1 MMKKVLTLAVTLVI
15 ASLTAYG
22 QFTFL
27 GKANQHTV
35 TGGENGKLFAA
46 IFSTNC
52 SSRQEAMEKTVDFL
66 CKHDLV
72 QDKETAL
79 SSVKEY
85 DDTASEF
92 EIPVVFRFGWHGTAP
107 TMGAV
112 APRPPVFLKA
122 DLLFQ
127 FYDEGKVRLIIK
139 NFKDSGYMEYY
150 QYCKKHET
158 KLDPQE
164 ILTKDEYADFH
175 SAYITPTVQDG
186 LGKGIMKFLIVANAG
201 VDRISSFY
209 KELDDYYH
217 NIDRHVEL
225 TQKLADAG
233 YYILGTPEEIVGV
246 YRQLIAD
253 KNYSLAP
260 SMLDKV
266 EQEIAEETLVF
277 VYDLFW
283 RRDIKKQFDIL
294 FTVVNQNL
302 GGRIEAVAEDGEVTW
317 QLEGDSLLPVD
328 SKLKK
333 KLQKAGQDYF
343 TYYDLL

>member
-1 MMKKVLTLAVTLVI
+1 M
-15 ASLTAYG
+15 
-22 QFTFL
+22 
-27 GKANQHTV
+27 
-35 TGGENGKLFAA
+35 
-46 IFSTNC
+46 
-52 SSRQEAMEKTVDFL
+52 
-66 CKHDLV
+66 
-72 QDKETAL
+72 
-79 SSVKEY
+79 
-85 DDTASEF
+85 
-92 EIPVVFRFGWHGTAP
+92 
-107 TMGAV
+107 
-112 APRPPVFLKA
+112 
-122 DLLFQ
+122 
-127 FYDEGKVRLIIK
+127 
-139 NFKDSGYMEYY
+139 
-150 QYCKKHET
+150 
-158 KLDPQE
+158 
-164 ILTKDEYADFH
+164 
-175 SAYITPTVQDG
+175 
-186 LGKGIMKFLIVANAG
+186 
-201 VDRISSFY
+201 
-209 KELDDYYH
+209 
-217 NIDRHVEL
+217 

-253 KNYSLAP
+253 NNYSLAP
-260 SMLDKV
+260 SMLNKV

>member
-1 MMKKVLTLAVTLVI
+1 MKKILTLAVTFVI
-15 ASLTAYG
+15 VSMTAHA

-35 TGGENGKLFAA
+35 YGGENGKLFAA
-46 IFSTNC
+46 IFSTNY

-66 CKHDLV
+66 VKHDLV
-72 QDKETAL
+72 QDKERAL

-92 EIPVVFRFGWHGTAP
+92 EVPVVFRFGWHGTAP

-139 NFKDSGYMEYY
+139 NFSESGYMEYY
-150 QYCKKHET
+150 NNCKKHET
-158 KLDPQE
+158 KLDPEE
-164 ILTKDEYADFH
+164 ILTKEDYEDFH
-175 SAYITPTVQDG
+175 AAYITPTIQDG

-201 VDRISSFY
+201 ADRISSFY
-209 KELDDYYH
+209 KEIDDYYH
-217 NIDRHVEL
+217 NIDRHIEV

-233 YYILGTPEEIVGV
+233 YYILGTPEEIVSA
-246 YRQLIAD
+246 YRKLIAD
-253 KNYSLAP
+253 NNYSLAV
-260 SMLDKV
+260 SMLDKT
-266 EQEIAEETLVF
+266 EQEIAEEKLVF

-283 RRDIKKQFDIL
+283 RRDIKKQFDLL
-294 FTVVNQNL
+294 FIVVNQNL

-343 TYYDLL
+343 TYYDTL